1 MTGAKGKNQSANL
14 GAHGGS
20 MELEITEEYLQ
31 ELKAAGAVVWQ
42 DGAWHLTNGAVAELA
57 RMLIYQ
63 ANTKPKK

>member
-1 MTGAKGKNQSANL
+1 
-14 GAHGGS
+14 